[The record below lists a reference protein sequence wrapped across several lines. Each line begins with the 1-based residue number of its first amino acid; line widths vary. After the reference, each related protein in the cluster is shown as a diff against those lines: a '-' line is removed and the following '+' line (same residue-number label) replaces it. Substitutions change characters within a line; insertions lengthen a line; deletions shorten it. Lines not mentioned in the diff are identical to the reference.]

1 MKLHIKFIFFVVIVA
16 AFMVDGLRKLQ
27 LIQSAYDGEV
37 EVDIAKY
44 IKDFEVNMYAVGML
58 FFLLLFAFFR
68 NYIRKNS
75 IQD

>member
-1 MKLHIKFIFFVVIVA
+1 MKLHFKFIFFVVIVA

-27 LIQSAYDGEV
+27 LIQSAYAGEV

-44 IKDFEVNMYAVGML
+44 IKDFEVNMYAVGIL
-58 FFLLLFAFFR
+58 FFLLLFTFFR
-68 NYIRKNS
+68 NCIKKNS

>member
-1 MKLHIKFIFFVVIVA
+1 MKLHFKFIFFVVIVA

-27 LIQSAYDGEV
+27 LIQSAYAGEV
-37 EVDIAKY
+37 EVDIAKS

-58 FFLLLFAFFR
+58 FFLLLFTFFQ
-68 NYIRKNS
+68 NYIRKNN

>member
-1 MKLHIKFIFFVVIVA
+1 MKLHIKFIFFVVIVV

-27 LIQSAYDGEV
+27 LIQSAYAGDV
-37 EVDIAKY
+37 EADISKC

-68 NYIRKNS
+68 NYSRKNI

>member
-27 LIQSAYDGEV
+27 LIQSAYAGEV
-37 EVDIAKY
+37 KVDISKY

-58 FFLLLFAFFR
+58 FFLLLFSFISKL
-68 NYIRKNS
+68 YKKK
-75 IQD
+75 

>member
-27 LIQSAYDGEV
+27 LIQSAYAGEE
-37 EVDIAKY
+37 EVDIGKY

-58 FFLLLFAFFR
+58 FFLLLFSFFR
-68 NYIRKNS
+68 NYVRKNS